1 MQFWLR
7 LTLVCCFVVLLLATN
22 HQQDK
27 RPALLSRYGRAVL
40 SRYGKRS
47 PGVVAPDNDLWYTT
61 VDRSAKDR
69 QLIQIVPESH
79 TSSLRRDRTAVVPK
93 RKWRVHVHTVHGRV
107 EEVTESKTSC
117 RNRISSTA
125 IVVVVIIH
133 V

>member
-47 PGVVAPDNDLWYTT
+47 PGVVAPDNELLLCRSVNGEFMCTPYT
-61 VDRSAKDR
+61 D
-69 QLIQIVPESH
+69 ES
-79 TSSLRRDRTAVVPK
+79 
-93 RKWRVHVHTVHGRV
+93 RK
-107 EEVTESKTSC
+107 
-117 RNRISSTA
+117 
-125 IVVVVIIH
+125 
-133 V
+133 